1 MNIQENAQKNIDY
14 YKELKTVKKEIEK
27 IYKLLSKDET
37 LPEMIESI
45 QNDLNKNI
53 SYILTNL
60 TKPNSTYKEL
70 NPKITKI
77 LFLLIELLKNCTV
90 YKDDES
96 VNENLCIIYFKY
108 EKSFE
113 YNKDLID
120 IKITPANGD
129 EIKGIIKNILICTYY
144 KGLFEKNQQTD
155 DDIAKIKSIESII
168 QASTTP
174 EERKNLEG
182 QLIDLEK
189 EKYRS
194 VLNYIQVSSFEI
206 FDYVDKRYESLTAET
221 TPDEDKGKKGKKE
234 KEVEDKQKEAAAKHL
249 ITTFKTDIYYTFIN
263 INNTRSNDPETQQY
277 ENGNEKIELDLRNKL
292 LEKLR
297 EELDK
302 QLNTLQNII
311 NFLVDSNK
319 QEYSKEITD
328 VKNKFKDYKKEKEY
342 KDNILSL
349 LMNEEGEIKKLI
361 DKNSNER
368 KVLEQKIEIQR
379 AELERDRQE
388 RRGVYA
394 VPRSNGGGSRSRSG
408 SGSTKKML
416 GGERKLNKYYEDKYK
431 PLKILIESVGNLIQ
445 EIAKI
450 EGKEDADKDPFSKK
464 YGMFGDSGDDIP
476 SIYKNI
482 WHDYKKEMNKIK
494 SKGVSIDSLKQ
505 DDRLYERFKMN
516 ELDPQDVLKISFQD
530 KVIFICVVLI
540 IRTFAMVL
548 IELLIEYNFVSTLS
562 RGILVYSILYILL
575 LFIGVLII
583 NYDSYK
589 LRILV
594 NYLNVHIN
602 SSNIFFHVL
611 LFALFIGLILI
622 IINDNEGDNNLKG
635 VDNIFNYTYIYK
647 YIYEIAEKSNP
658 ASNLLLSQ
666 KEKVKLQYR
675 MDIIT
680 MIIFIFSSLLILI
693 M

>member
-1 MNIQENAQKNIDY
+1 MNIQENSQKNIDY

-27 IYKLLSKDET
+27 IYNLLSKNES
-37 LPEMIESI
+37 LSEMIESI
-45 QNDLNKNI
+45 QKDLNTNI
-53 SYILTNL
+53 TFILTNL
-60 TKPNSTYKEL
+60 TKPKSTYKES
-70 NPKITKI
+70 NPKIIKI
-77 LFLLIELLKNCTV
+77 LMLLISLLEKFTAYSSYIET
-90 YKDDES
+90 YKQVKPNVDT
-96 VNENLCIIYFKY
+96 
-108 EKSFE
+108 
-113 YNKDLID
+113 YNIDLRNND
-120 IKITPANGD
+120 ITNMSAI
-129 EIKGIIKNILICTYY
+129 EQIIKNIESSGTVSNTEHLFHIKVFIKHTLTFKYY
-144 KGLFEKNQQTD
+144 LERFEKNKLSND
-155 DDIAKIKSIESII
+155 DNTVIKGIENEISVAK
-168 QASTTP
+168 P
-174 EERKNLEG
+174 EEKEVLNKKLEDRKIEL
-182 QLIDLEK
+182 DK
-189 EKYRS
+189 EKYRTI
-194 VLNYIQVSSFEI
+194 LNYIQISSFEI
-206 FDYVDKRYESLTAET
+206 FDYVDKRYDELTDTSDDEKESNDVKEKRKEVA
-221 TPDEDKGKKGKKE
+221 DKFIDDFKKE
-234 KEVEDKQKEAAAKHL
+234 
-249 ITTFKTDIYYTFIN
+249 IYYTFIN
-263 INNTRSNDPETQQY
+263 INNTRSNDPETRQY
-277 ENGNEKIELDLRNKL
+277 EFGNEKIDLEARKKL
-292 LEKLR
+292 LEGLK

-302 QLNTLQNII
+302 QLNTLNGII
-311 NFLVDSNK
+311 NFLVDSSK

-328 VKNKFKDYKKEKEY
+328 VNKVFKDYKKEKEY

-349 LMNEEGEIKKLI
+349 VVNEEGEISKLL
-361 DKNSNER
+361 DKNKNDQ
-368 KVLEQKIEIQR
+368 KILDQKIEMQR
-379 AELERDRQE
+379 KELERDLQDRKRGLNVGG
-388 RRGVYA
+388 RR
-394 VPRSNGGGSRSRSG
+394 
-408 SGSTKKML
+408 MH
-416 GGERKLNKYYEDKYK
+416 GGEKKLNKYYEDKYK
-431 PLKILIESVGNLIQ
+431 PLSNLIEAVGKLIK

-464 YGMFGDSGDDIP
+464 NGMFGDSGDGIH
-476 SIYKNI
+476 SIYNNI
-482 WHDYKKEMNKIK
+482 WKDYKKEMTKIK

-505 DDRLYERFKMN
+505 DTRLYERFKMN

-575 LFIGVLII
+575 LFVSVLII

-622 IINDNEGDNNLKG
+622 IINDSDGNNNLKG
-635 VDNIFNYTYIYK
+635 IDNIFNYTYIYT

-658 ASNLLLSQ
+658 ASDLLLSQ

>member
-1 MNIQENAQKNIDY
+1 MNIQENSQKNIDY
-14 YKELKTVKKEIEK
+14 YKELKTVRKEIEK
-27 IYKLLSKDET
+27 IYKLLSKDES
-37 LPEMIESI
+37 LSEMIESI

-53 SYILTNL
+53 SYILNNL
-60 TKPNSTYKEL
+60 TKANSTYKEL
-70 NPKITKI
+70 NPKILKI
-77 LFLLIELLKNCTV
+77 LFLLIVLLKTCTSYIDNV
-90 YKDDES
+90 DE
-96 VNENLCIIYFKY
+96 NEAIYEATKIVL
-108 EKSFE
+108 ESTFE
-113 YNKDLID
+113 ENVALIETKLNTIND
-120 IKITPANGD
+120 N
-129 EIKGIIKNILICTYY
+129 EIRKGIMRNILICKYY
-144 KGLFEKNQQTD
+144 SELFEKNTPSGADTTKRTGIQD
-155 DDIAKIKSIESII
+155 KIKLPT
-168 QASTTP
+168 TTP
-174 EERKNLEG
+174 EERKILEG
-182 QLIDLEK
+182 QIIDLDK
-189 EKYRS
+189 EKYKN
-194 VLNYIQVSSFEI
+194 VLSYIQVSSFEI
-206 FDYVDKRYESLTAET
+206 FDYVDKRYESLTTET
-221 TPDEDKGKKGKKE
+221 DNENEAGKKKRKD
-234 KEVEDKQKEAAAKHL
+234 DKDEL
-249 ITTFKTDIYYTFIN
+249 IKSFKNNIYYGFIS

-277 ENGNEKIELDLRNKL
+277 ENGNEKIELELRKKS
-292 LEKLR
+292 LESLR
-297 EELDK
+297 EDLDK
-302 QLNTLQNII
+302 QLNTLKGII
-311 NFLVDSNK
+311 DFLVDSNK
-319 QEYSKEITD
+319 QEYSKEITE
-328 VKNKFKDYKKEKEY
+328 VNKAFKDYKKEKEY

-349 LMNEEGEIKKLI
+349 LVNEEGEIKKSI
-361 DKNSNER
+361 DKNNNER

-379 AELERDRQE
+379 AELERDRKE
-388 RRGVYA
+388 RKFGT
-394 VPRSNGGGSRSRSG
+394 GGSSVSSG
-408 SGSTKKML
+408 KSKRMH
-416 GGERKLNKYYEDKYK
+416 GGEKKLNKYYEDKYK
-431 PLKILIESVGNLIQ
+431 PLSNLIDAVGKLIK
-445 EIAKI
+445 EIGKI

-464 YGMFGDSGDDIP
+464 TGMFGDSGDGIH
-476 SIYKNI
+476 SIYNNI
-482 WHDYKKEMNKIK
+482 WNDYKKEMKKIK

-505 DDRLYERFKMN
+505 DTRLYERFKMN

-575 LFIGVLII
+575 LFVSVLII

-622 IINDNEGDNNLKG
+622 IINDSDGNNNLKG
-635 VDNIFNYTYIYK
+635 IDNIFNYTYIYT

-658 ASNLLLSQ
+658 ASDLLLSQ

>member
-77 LFLLIELLKNCTV
+77 LFLLIALLRNCTS
-90 YKDDES
+90 YKDNDVE
-96 VNENLCIIYFKY
+96 NEKIYETQLPEKATFEENSILIDSII
-108 EKSFE
+108 
-113 YNKDLID
+113 KDLVD
-120 IKITPANGD
+120 D
-129 EIKGIIKNILICTYY
+129 EQGIMKQILICKYY
-144 KGLFEKNQQTD
+144 LELFEKNYTTD
-155 DDIAKIKSIESII
+155 VDNVKIKSIDALINDPKT
-168 QASTTP
+168 AP
-174 EERKNLEG
+174 EERKNYEG
-182 QLIDLEK
+182 QKIELEK

-206 FDYVDKRYESLTAET
+206 FDYVDKRYESLIAE
-221 TPDEDKGKKGKKE
+221 TPDEDNGKKGKKE
-234 KEVEDKQKEAAAKHL
+234 KERKEAAELL
-249 ITTFKTDIYYTFIN
+249 ITTFKTEIYYTFIN

-349 LMNEEGEIKKLI
+349 LMNEEGEIKKLL

-379 AELERDRQE
+379 AELERDRKE
-388 RRGVYA
+388 RKFGT
-394 VPRSNGGGSRSRSG
+394 GGSRGGSR
-408 SGSTKKML
+408 STKKML

-431 PLKILIESVGNLIQ
+431 PLKILIDSVGNLIQ

-464 YGMFGDSGDDIP
+464 YGMFGDSGDDVP

-562 RGILVYSILYILL
+562 RGILMYSILYILL

-635 VDNIFNYTYIYK
+635 VDNILNYTYIYK

>member
-77 LFLLIELLKNCTV
+77 LFLLIELLRNCTV
-90 YKDDES
+90 YKDNVDD
-96 VNENLCIIYFKY
+96 NEKIYETQLP
-108 EKSFE
+108 EKATFV
-113 YNKDLID
+113 D
-120 IKITPANGD
+120 INIYIEEA
-129 EIKGIIKNILICTYY
+129 IKGLDELQKGIMRQILICKYY
-144 KGLFEKNQQTD
+144 LELFEKNYTTD
-155 DDIAKIKSIESII
+155 VDNAKIESINDI
-168 QASTTP
+168 IKNPKTTL

-182 QLIDLEK
+182 QLIELEK

-206 FDYVDKRYESLTAET
+206 FDYVDKKYESLTAEP
-221 TPDEDKGKKGKKE
+221 TPDEDNGKKGKKE
-234 KEVEDKQKEAAAKHL
+234 KEEEKRKEAADEL
-249 ITTFKTDIYYTFIN
+249 IRFFKTEIYYTFIN

-388 RRGVYA
+388 RRGIFA
-394 VPRSNGGGSRSRSG
+394 VPRTNGGSRSSRS
-408 SGSTKKML
+408 SGSTKKMH

-431 PLKILIESVGNLIQ
+431 PLKILIDSVGNLIQ

-464 YGMFGDSGDDIP
+464 YVIFGDSGDDIP

-562 RGILVYSILYILL
+562 RGILVYSVLYILL

>member
-77 LFLLIELLKNCTV
+77 LFLLIALLKSCTS
-90 YKDDES
+90 YKD
-96 VNENLCIIYFKY
+96 NENDNENIYDRKLPDSPSFVDNNFY
-108 EKSFE
+108 IEDAIKS
-113 YNKDLID
+113 L
-120 IKITPANGD
+120 D
-129 EIKGIIKNILICTYY
+129 ELQKGIMRQILICKYY
-144 KGLFEKNQQTD
+144 LELFEQNKQTA
-155 DDIAKIKSIESII
+155 DDIAKLNNLESLI
-168 QASTTP
+168 QASTTTP
-174 EERKNLEG
+174 EERKNYEA
-182 QLIDLEK
+182 QKIELEK

-206 FDYVDKRYESLTAET
+206 FDYVDKRYESLTTEQP
-221 TPDEDKGKKGKKE
+221 TPDEDNGKKGKKE
-234 KEVEDKQKEAAAKHL
+234 KEEKERKEAADEL
-249 ITTFKTDIYYTFIN
+249 IRIFKTEIYYTFIN

-349 LMNEEGEIKKLI
+349 LMNEEGEIKKLL

-379 AELERDRQE
+379 AELERDRKE
-388 RRGVYA
+388 RKLFGT
-394 VPRSNGGGSRSRSG
+394 GGSSRSSRSG
-408 SGSTKKML
+408 GSTKKML

-431 PLKILIESVGNLIQ
+431 PLKILIKSIDNLID

-450 EGKEDADKDPFSKK
+450 EGKESDKDPFSKK

-562 RGILVYSILYILL
+562 RGILVYSVLYILL

-635 VDNIFNYTYIYK
+635 VDNILNYTYIYK

>member
-1 MNIQENAQKNIDY
+1 MNIQENSQKNIDY

-27 IYKLLSKDET
+27 IYNLLSKNES
-37 LPEMIESI
+37 LSEMIESI
-45 QNDLNKNI
+45 QKDLNTNI
-53 SYILTNL
+53 TFILTNL
-60 TKPNSTYKEL
+60 TKPKSTYKES
-70 NPKITKI
+70 NPKIIKI
-77 LFLLIELLKNCTV
+77 LMLLISLLEKFTAYSSYIEN
-90 YKDDES
+90 YKQVKTNVDT
-96 VNENLCIIYFKY
+96 
-108 EKSFE
+108 
-113 YNKDLID
+113 YNIDLRNND
-120 IKITPANGD
+120 ITNMSAI
-129 EIKGIIKNILICTYY
+129 EQIIKNIESSGTVSNTEHIFHIKVFIKHTLTFKYY
-144 KGLFEKNQQTD
+144 LERFEKNELSND
-155 DDIAKIKSIESII
+155 DNTVIKGIENEINVAK
-168 QASTTP
+168 P
-174 EERKNLEG
+174 EEKEVLNKKLEDRKIEL
-182 QLIDLEK
+182 DK
-189 EKYRS
+189 EKYRTI
-194 VLNYIQVSSFEI
+194 LNYIQISSFEI
-206 FDYVDKRYESLTAET
+206 FDYVDKRYDELTDTSDDEKESNDAKEKRK
-221 TPDEDKGKKGKKE
+221 EVADKFIDDFKKE
-234 KEVEDKQKEAAAKHL
+234 
-249 ITTFKTDIYYTFIN
+249 IYYTFIN
-263 INNTRSNDPETQQY
+263 INNTRSNDPETRQY
-277 ENGNEKIELDLRNKL
+277 EFGNEKIDLEARKKL
-292 LEKLR
+292 LEGLK

-302 QLNTLQNII
+302 QLNTLNGII
-311 NFLVDSNK
+311 NFLVDSSK

-328 VKNKFKDYKKEKEY
+328 VNKVFKDYKKEKEY

-349 LMNEEGEIKKLI
+349 VVNEEGEISKLL
-361 DKNSNER
+361 DKNKNDQ
-368 KVLEQKIEIQR
+368 KILDQKIEMQR
-379 AELERDRQE
+379 KELERDLQDRKRGLNVGG
-388 RRGVYA
+388 RR
-394 VPRSNGGGSRSRSG
+394 
-408 SGSTKKML
+408 MH
-416 GGERKLNKYYEDKYK
+416 GGEKKLNKYYEDKYK
-431 PLKILIESVGNLIQ
+431 PLSNLIEAVGKLIK

-464 YGMFGDSGDDIP
+464 NGMFGDSGDGIH
-476 SIYKNI
+476 SIYNNI
-482 WHDYKKEMNKIK
+482 WKDYKKEMTKIK

-505 DDRLYERFKMN
+505 DTRLYERFKMN

-575 LFIGVLII
+575 LFVSVLII

-622 IINDNEGDNNLKG
+622 IINDSDGNNNLKG
-635 VDNIFNYTYIYK
+635 IDNIFNYTYIYT

-658 ASNLLLSQ
+658 ASDLLLSQ

>member
-1 MNIQENAQKNIDY
+1 
-14 YKELKTVKKEIEK
+14 
-27 IYKLLSKDET
+27 
-37 LPEMIESI
+37 
-45 QNDLNKNI
+45 
-53 SYILTNL
+53 
-60 TKPNSTYKEL
+60 
-70 NPKITKI
+70 
-77 LFLLIELLKNCTV
+77 
-90 YKDDES
+90 
-96 VNENLCIIYFKY
+96 
-108 EKSFE
+108 
-113 YNKDLID
+113 
-120 IKITPANGD
+120 
-129 EIKGIIKNILICTYY
+129 
-144 KGLFEKNQQTD
+144 
-155 DDIAKIKSIESII
+155 
-168 QASTTP
+168 
-174 EERKNLEG
+174 
-182 QLIDLEK
+182 
-189 EKYRS
+189 
-194 VLNYIQVSSFEI
+194 
-206 FDYVDKRYESLTAET
+206 
-221 TPDEDKGKKGKKE
+221 
-234 KEVEDKQKEAAAKHL
+234 
-249 ITTFKTDIYYTFIN
+249 
-263 INNTRSNDPETQQY
+263 
-277 ENGNEKIELDLRNKL
+277 
-292 LEKLR
+292 
-297 EELDK
+297 
-302 QLNTLQNII
+302 
-311 NFLVDSNK
+311 
-319 QEYSKEITD
+319 
-328 VKNKFKDYKKEKEY
+328 
-342 KDNILSL
+342 
-349 LMNEEGEIKKLI
+349 MNEEGEIKKLL

-379 AELERDRQE
+379 AELERDRKE
-388 RRGVYA
+388 RKLFGT
-394 VPRSNGGGSRSRSG
+394 GGSSRSSRSG
-408 SGSTKKML
+408 GSTKKML

-431 PLKILIESVGNLIQ
+431 PLKILIKSIDNLID

-450 EGKEDADKDPFSKK
+450 EGKESDKDPFSKK

-562 RGILVYSILYILL
+562 RGILVYSVLYILL

-693 M
+693 MWCNVM

>member
-77 LFLLIELLKNCTV
+77 LSLLIALLKNCTS
-90 YKDDES
+90 YKDNVVD
-96 VNENLCIIYFKY
+96 NENFCIIYFKY

-120 IKITPANGD
+120 MKITQANGD

-155 DDIAKIKSIESII
+155 DDIAKLNSLESHIKDPK
-168 QASTTP
+168 TP
-174 EERKNLEG
+174 QEERKNYEG
-182 QLIDLEK
+182 QKIELEK

-206 FDYVDKRYESLTAET
+206 FDYVDKRYESLIAET
-221 TPDEDKGKKGKKE
+221 TPVEDNGKKGKKE
-234 KEVEDKQKEAAAKHL
+234 KDEEKQKEAADEL
-249 ITTFKTDIYYTFIN
+249 ITTFKTEIYYTFIN

-277 ENGNEKIELDLRNKL
+277 ENGNEKIELDLRKNL

-328 VKNKFKDYKKEKEY
+328 VKNKFKDYKNEKEY

-349 LMNEEGEIKKLI
+349 LMNEEGEIKKLL

-388 RRGVYA
+388 RRGIFA
-394 VPRSNGGGSRSRSG
+394 VPRTNGGSRGGSRS

-431 PLKILIESVGNLIQ
+431 PLKILIKSIDNLID

-450 EGKEDADKDPFSKK
+450 EGKESDKDPFSKK
-464 YGMFGDSGDDIP
+464 NGMFGDSGDDVP

-562 RGILVYSILYILL
+562 RGILVYSVLYILL

-635 VDNIFNYTYIYK
+635 VDNILNYTYIYK